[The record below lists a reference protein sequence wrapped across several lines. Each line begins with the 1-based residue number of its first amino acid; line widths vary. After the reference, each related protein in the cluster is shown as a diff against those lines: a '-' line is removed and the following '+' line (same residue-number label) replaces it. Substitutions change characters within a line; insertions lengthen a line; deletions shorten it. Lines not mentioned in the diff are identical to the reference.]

1 MPDLFYYESIEKKY
15 EGLTFMMTSAS
26 SFDILPTKKAISGNE
41 MNALTYLAKIEDG
54 KSIQCSE

>member
-1 MPDLFYYESIEKKY
+1 
-15 EGLTFMMTSAS
+15 MMTSAS

-54 KSIQCSE
+54 KSYNIQSSE